1 MTKTSFTILFLVA
14 VISIFSQPKSG
25 IVQLSDSLKVD
36 SLSTTVTDSL
46 KTGLIDSLQITGKK
60 DTLRPIDFRGYASLS
75 STVNTLNR
83 NEIDKNDYRYA
94 GDLFNYFPYGY
105 NADLGSIGNPS
116 EVFVYGMGFGNIS
129 YLQNGI
135 SITNRFQNALDLNI
149 IQSETIDSIEV
160 PSLASGFLFNNFNN
174 PVSVNFIKRTKINI
188 RPYSRIKFYQAPEN
202 EGMFS
207 GMFNAYLIKRVNW
220 GFSLTN
226 QSADPRY
233 KNSELSNWQFNTN
246 IRYMPSNKLNFL
258 FNYDY
263 SKINMDLNGG
273 VDYST
278 TPDDVFDN
286 VLAVPLYDDRY
297 HKNSGHNISLSALV
311 EFDSTSYSN
320 LTFYYQY
327 NLDEF
332 RQNENSTD
340 SLVQKFVNDN
350 SYKAYGIKLH
360 QNFEVRPLGIEI
372 IAGYEKIDF
381 DIDYSKRNSFL
392 DLETTNR
399 KISSIDLWSV
409 GLKFNAKFLSN
420 LLTPS
425 FFVKTSG
432 LDDEMNFGYGGE
444 VQFNIN
450 NYLSAYLGGSN
461 YEKNVN
467 PFVYP
472 ATTNITV
479 LEAGIKSKFPF
490 GSFNFSY
497 FTIDQNKYPIGLLT
511 NNDDGYYPNSDII
524 YYDIVDFKRSGLNI
538 DLRVKLWKILLQSNT
553 SFYFDE
559 TEFVDRELPSQ
570 TSFGGIYYVDTLFNQ
585 NLDLKAG
592 LNYKFYGERGAAIYD
607 FQKMQNTYYYT
618 DHSLIYT
625 DGFVQYNYQL
635 DLFVA
640 GTIRERATVYIVFEN
655 LLDDQYYIVPYY
667 PIQPRGLRF
676 GVAWEF
682 ID

>member
-1 MTKTSFTILFLVA
+1 MTKASFTILFLA
-14 VISIFSQPKSG
+14 AAISIFSQVKRG

-36 SLSTTVTDSL
+36 SLSTTIIDSS
-46 KTGLIDSLQITGKK
+46 KTGLIDSLQITEKK
-60 DTLRPIDFRGYASLS
+60 DTLRPISFRGYSS
-75 STVNTLNR
+75 PGSTVNTLNR
-83 NEIDKNDYRYA
+83 NEIDKKDYRYT
-94 GDLFNYFPYGY
+94 GDLFNYIPFGY
-105 NADLGSIGNPS
+105 NADLGSVGNPS

-135 SITNRFQNALDLNI
+135 SVTNRFQNALDLNL

-174 PVSVNFIKRTKINI
+174 PVSVNFIKRTKVNS
-188 RPYSRIKFYQAPEN
+188 RPYSRIRFYQAPEN
-202 EGMFS
+202 EGFFS
-207 GMFNAYLIKRVNW
+207 GMFSAYLIKRVNW

-263 SKINMDLNGG
+263 SKINMKLNGG
-273 VDYST
+273 VDYSA

-286 VLAVPLYDDRY
+286 VLAEPLYDDRY

-332 RQNENSTD
+332 RQNEYSTD
-340 SLVQKFVNDN
+340 STEQKFINDN
-350 SYKAYGIKLH
+350 SYKTYGVKLH
-360 QNFEVRPLGIEI
+360 QNFEVSPLGIEI

-399 KISSIDLWSV
+399 KISSIDLWSI
-409 GLKFNAKFLSN
+409 GLKFNAGLFSN
-420 LLTPS
+420 LLVPS

-450 NYLSAYLGGSN
+450 KYLSASLGGSN
-461 YEKNVN
+461 YEKNIN

-479 LEAGIKSKFPF
+479 LEAGLKSKFSF
-490 GSFNFSY
+490 GSFDLSY
-497 FTIDQNKYPIGLLT
+497 FTIEQNKYPLGLLS
-511 NNDDGYYPNSDII
+511 NDFYPNSDII

-538 DLRVKLWKILLQSNT
+538 DLSVKLWKILLQSNT

-607 FQKMQNTYYYT
+607 FQKMQSAYYYN
-618 DHSLIYT
+618 DYSLVYP
-625 DGFVQYNYQL
+625 DGLLKYDYQL
-635 DLFVA
+635 DFFVA
-640 GTIRERATVYIVFEN
+640 GTIRKRATVYFVFEN
-655 LLDDQYYIVPYY
+655 MLDEQFYVVPYY
-667 PIQPRGLRF
+667 PIQPSGLRF

>member
-1 MTKTSFTILFLVA
+1 MTKASFTILFLA
-14 VISIFSQPKSG
+14 AAISIFSQPKRG

-36 SLSTTVTDSL
+36 SLSTTFMDSS
-46 KTGLIDSLQITGKK
+46 KTGSIDLLQVNAKK
-60 DTLRPIDFRGYASLS
+60 DTLRPIVLRGYS
-75 STVNTLNR
+75 SPGSTIKTLNR
-83 NEIDKNDYRYA
+83 DEIDKSDYRFT
-94 GDLFNYFPYGY
+94 GDLFNYFPFGY
-105 NADLGSIGNPS
+105 NVDLGSIGNPS
-116 EVFVYGMGFGNIS
+116 EVFINGLGWGNIS
-129 YLQNGI
+129 YQLNGI
-135 SITNRFQNALDLNI
+135 SVTNRYQNALDLNL

-160 PSLASGFLFNNFNN
+160 SSLASGFLYNNFNN
-174 PVSVNFIKRTKINI
+174 PVSVNFITRTKISP

-207 GMFNAYLIKRVNW
+207 GMFSAYLIKRINW

-233 KNSELSNWQFNTN
+233 KNTELSNWQFNTN

-258 FNYDY
+258 INYDY
-263 SKINMDLNGG
+263 SKINMGLNGG
-273 VDYST
+273 VDYSA

-286 VLAVPLYDDRY
+286 VLANPLYDDRY

-311 EFDSTSYSN
+311 EFDSSSYSN
-320 LTFYYQY
+320 FTFYYQY

-332 RQNENSTD
+332 RQNEYSTD
-340 SLVQKFVNDN
+340 STEQKFINDN
-350 SYKAYGIKLH
+350 SYKAYGVKLH
-360 QNFEVRPLGIEI
+360 QNFEVSTLGIEI

-381 DIDYSKRNSFL
+381 DIDYSRRNSFL

-399 KISSIDLWSV
+399 KISSIDLWSF
-409 GLKFNAKFLSN
+409 GLKFNTKLFSN
-420 LLTPS
+420 LLVPS

-450 NYLSAYLGGSN
+450 NYLSASLGGSN
-461 YEKNVN
+461 YEKNIN

-479 LEAGIKSKFPF
+479 LEAGLKSKFPF
-490 GSFNFSY
+490 GSFDLSY
-497 FTIDQNKYPIGLLT
+497 FKIDQNKYPIGLLSK
-511 NNDDGYYPNSDII
+511 DDNYYPNSDII
-524 YYDIVDFKRSGLNI
+524 YYDIVDFKRSGVNI
-538 DLRVKLWKILLQSNT
+538 DLSIKLWKILLQSNT

-559 TEFVDRELPSQ
+559 TKFVDRELPSQ

-592 LNYKFYGERGAAIYD
+592 LKYKFYGERGAAIYD
-607 FQKMQNTYYYT
+607 FQKMQSTYYYS
-618 DHSLIYT
+618 DHSLTYT
-625 DGFVQYNYQL
+625 GGLLQYDYQL

-640 GTIRERATVYIVFEN
+640 GKIRHRATVYLVFEN
-655 LLDDQYYIVPYY
+655 LLDEQFYVVPYY
-667 PIQPRGLRF
+667 PIQPRGLRLGF
-676 GVAWEF
+676 AWEF